1 MESHGDKNYES
12 LNVIEIKEVL
22 SVNKKK
28 KFIYKISNE
37 TDISVFENESVVV
50 RRRYLSWA
58 KANCRN

>member
-12 LNVIEIKEVL
+12 NVIEIKEVL

-28 KFIYKISNE
+28 KFMYKISNE

>member
-28 KFIYKISNE
+28 KFMYKISNE
-37 TDISVFENESVVV
+37 TDISVFKNVVV